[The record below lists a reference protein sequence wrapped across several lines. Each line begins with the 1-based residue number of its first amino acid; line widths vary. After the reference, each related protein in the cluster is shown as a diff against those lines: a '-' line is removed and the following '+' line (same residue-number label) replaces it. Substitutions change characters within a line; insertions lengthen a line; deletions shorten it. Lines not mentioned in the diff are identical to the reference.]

1 MTYLSAIEAAGLGA
15 IVAVLHVAPAPAD
28 VNNQPTAG
36 WISAGLDFKKRSKK
50 MASMDMIEY
59 LPVLGRNLYLS
70 F

>member
-36 WISAGLDFKKRSKK
+36 
-50 MASMDMIEY
+50 
-59 LPVLGRNLYLS
+59 
-70 F
+70 